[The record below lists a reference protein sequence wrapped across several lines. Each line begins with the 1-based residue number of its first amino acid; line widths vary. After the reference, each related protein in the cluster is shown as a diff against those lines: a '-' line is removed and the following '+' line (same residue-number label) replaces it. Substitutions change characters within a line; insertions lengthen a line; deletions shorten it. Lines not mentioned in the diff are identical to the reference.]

1 MCDGERGNYYEVE
14 VKSAYV
20 SNRSAPSSCG
30 GMEHHDRNLS
40 TLCRHGR
47 GGHGR
52 WLTAAGSVDAARSL
66 SLFFHLRPLALR
78 RTQKKGPG
86 KKCWPQACGRQ
97 LGDQKFFVKR
107 SPNSLA
113 SLLSITST

>member
-20 SNRSAPSSCG
+20 SKRSAPSSCG

-47 GGHGR
+47 GGYGR
-52 WLTAAGSVDAARSL
+52 WLTAAGSVDAPRSL

-78 RTQKKGPG
+78 RTQKRARRNS
-86 KKCWPQACGRQ
+86 WPCRLVVNQA
-97 LGDQKFFVKR
+97 QKFLLKR
-107 SPNSLA
+107 TPNSLA
-113 SLLSITST
+113 SLLSMTST